1 MTRIRKLIAA
11 DINQLGDDE
20 VEVVMSTAALARD
33 GHVLVPQ
40 GCRLANYQANP
51 IVLWSHDADKPIGN
65 VESIEI
71 AGDDIKARV
80 RFAPLGISG
89 QADETRGLV
98 KAGVVRA
105 VSVGFDPL
113 DGEPLDRNK
122 PKGGQRFTDWELL
135 ELSFVSVP
143 ADPGAVVTARTH
155 GDDPVNELAPA
166 APTKRT
172 REHRAHRAGSLTF
185 TRGLYDVA
193 SLCYL
198 FSQLGWHVDEAKFE
212 AAIEGD
218 GSAVPGML
226 VKVLVDLGEALIAM
240 TQEEIAEALAG
251 HNVEP
256 EIDDGDEALEAGERQ
271 RIADAPTPAVRAF
284 RRGLAHS
291 KIRAGKT
298 LSAET
303 VRCLREAA
311 DAHEEAMTLH
321 RSAIAKHK
329 AGISAVNDLIERT
342 ASTDPQN
349 EDDTTVQT
357 SSGTDS
363 SNGSANDR
371 AAPVASDRS
380 LDTDA
385 DNTIRLADPAEL
397 RRRQADMLALRSH

>member
-33 GHVLVPQ
+33 GHVVIPQ
-40 GCRLANYQANP
+40 GCRLQNYQANP

-65 VESIEI
+65 VETIEV

-80 RFAPLGISG
+80 RFAPLGISA

-105 VSVGFDPL
+105 VSIGFDPL
-113 DGEPLDRNK
+113 EGEPLDRNK

-155 GDDPVNELAPA
+155 GDEHVTDPAPAA

-172 REHRAHRAGSLTF
+172 RQNRAHRAGSLAF

-198 FSQLGWHVDEAKFE
+198 FSQLGWQVDDAKFE

-251 HNVEP
+251 HDVEP
-256 EIDDGDEALEAGERQ
+256 DIDDGDEALEAGDRQ

-342 ASTDPQN
+342 ASTDPEN
-349 EDDTTVQT
+349 EDDTNVQT

-363 SNGSANDR
+363 SHGSANDR
-371 AAPVASDRS
+371 AAPD
-380 LDTDA
+380 DD
-385 DNTIRLADPAEL
+385 LAW
-397 RRRQADMLALRSH
+397 RTRQADLMALRAH